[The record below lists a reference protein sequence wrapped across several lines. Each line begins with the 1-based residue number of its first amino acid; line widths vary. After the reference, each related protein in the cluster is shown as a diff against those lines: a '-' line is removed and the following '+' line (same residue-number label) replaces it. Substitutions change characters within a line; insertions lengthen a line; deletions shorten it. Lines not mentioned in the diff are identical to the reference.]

1 MTPTWKQYEGQA
13 IDGIALVQLLGTG
26 DSSAVFLGDRS
37 GERCAVKLIPT
48 EGVVPQVHL
57 GRWEEASKLS
67 HPHLSRILQWGA
79 GRLGGFSLVYVAMEF
94 AEEDL
99 SSVDRPLTP
108 KEARETLTPIV
119 EALAYLHGKGFVHG
133 RIKPSNVL
141 SVGEELKIS
150 GDAPLRK
157 GDRSA
162 ASPAAKVYDPPELA
176 TAGATPAGD
185 VWSLGVVLVE
195 ALTKKLPVLEGGS
208 VRLPDSLKPDSFR
221 DVAAGC
227 LEPEPARRWTVSDL
241 SQWLERGTV
250 PAPKRVRPK
259 YLVPVAVAVGV
270 VAAGAAIWT
279 YVLPSSTSESAEQA
293 STKTTS
299 QAPAQDRDVPTVT
312 KGPLKAPPLPKR
324 EFTPGP
330 EGASPDQP
338 PPQVSA
344 PKPVETKPEVK
355 PPAKLETHAEV
366 PQSAVPAP
374 REAPPAVS
382 PDAAVAFPDVA
393 QSVLPD
399 VPAKA
404 LSTIRGKVPITVR
417 VQTDASGAVT
427 NATVQSGKSSQYF
440 ADLALKAA
448 QQWKF
453 VPGADGRAWTLRF
466 EFTHGAQHPVT
477 AQVTPSR

>member
-13 IDGIALVQLLGTG
+13 VDGIALLQLLGSG

-57 GRWEEASKLS
+57 ARWEEASKLS

-108 KEARETLTPIV
+108 KEARETLTSIV
-119 EALAYLHGKGFVHG
+119 ESLAYLHGKGFVHG

-162 ASPAAKVYDPPELA
+162 ASSAEKAYDPPEFA

-195 ALTKKLPVLEGGS
+195 ALTKELPVLEGGS
-208 VRLPDSLKPDSFR
+208 VRLPDSLKPASFR

-250 PAPKRVRPK
+250 PAPKRVSPK
-259 YLVPVAVAVGV
+259 YLIPALAAAGV
-270 VAAGAAIWT
+270 IVAGAAIWT
-279 YVLPSSTSESAEQA
+279 YVVPSSTSQLAEQA
-293 STKTTS
+293 STNTTS
-299 QAPAQDRDVPTVT
+299 QPPAQDRDVATGT
-312 KGPLKAPPLPKR
+312 KGPVKAPPLPKR

-330 EGASPDQP
+330 EGIVSDQP
-338 PPQVSA
+338 QA
-344 PKPVETKPEVK
+344 PARKPVEAKPEVK
-355 PPAKLETHAEV
+355 SPAKIETHPEV

-374 REAPPAVS
+374 PEAPPAAS
-382 PDAAVAFPDVA
+382 RDAAVAFPDVA

-404 LSTIRGKVPITVR
+404 VSTIHGKVPITVR

-427 NATVQSGKSSQYF
+427 SATVESGKSSQYF
-440 ADLALKAA
+440 AELALKAA
-448 QQWKF
+448 RQWKF

-466 EFTHGAQHPVT
+466 EFTHNTPHPVT